1 MFGKK
6 EILYPLVI
14 DISENRVTV
23 LDYTIDKKTG
33 NTIVQGVGETKLPF
47 GVVSTNSIENEDFLI
62 KAIGTAIAQVR
73 SEAPKN
79 KDEASSVVGVSGPL
93 IEVKNRTVDI
103 KRDNPRH
110 KIKPKDWMQII
121 NDVYSQFDS
130 EVYINTQEH
139 NLPLSLVQV
148 SLNNI
153 LLDGVEVVDP
163 IARQADSI
171 KLETLNTYIPS
182 DYKRSIIDL
191 ASSNGLH
198 IDGVYQAGY
207 AVGQLILD
215 YNTNKDIAVILVD
228 IRFGHTTI
236 SLIQNQKI
244 IYAQSFSIG
253 SHSFTQAIANAFQIT
268 IDEAETVR
276 QEYNRLQLPRDM
288 ARRIT
293 DALEADISLWL
304 QGVVLSLQELN
315 LPTLP
320 PYIFVYGD
328 GANLVGIKEVL
339 EYGGWYKLLNIVT
352 KPNVT
357 IITPKH
363 FPHIVDMTS
372 KLDSSSYMD
381 ILGLIHTASI
391 PMEVHLPYRISE

>member
-6 EILYPLVI
+6 EILYPLII

-23 LDYTIDKKTG
+23 VDYTIDQKTG
-33 NTIVQGVGETKLPF
+33 NTLVQGVGETKLPF
-47 GVVSTNSIENEDFLI
+47 GVVSTDKIEQEDFLI
-62 KAIGTAIAQVR
+62 NAVGSAITQVR
-73 SEAPKN
+73 NNTPKN
-79 KDEASSVVGVSGPL
+79 KEEMSVVLGVSGPL
-93 IEVKNRTVDI
+93 LEVKNRVVDI
-103 KRDNPRH
+103 KRDKPKQ
-110 KIKPKDWMQII
+110 KIRAKDWMQII
-121 NDVYSQFDS
+121 NDVYLQFDS

-153 LLDGVEVVDP
+153 LLDDVEVVDP
-163 IARQADSI
+163 IDKQADII

-182 DYKRSIIDL
+182 DYKKSIINL
-191 ASSNGLH
+191 ANSNGIH

-215 YNTNKDIAVILVD
+215 YNSNKDIAVILID

-236 SLIQNQKI
+236 SMIQNQRI
-244 IYAQSFSIG
+244 VYAQSFSMG
-253 SHSFTQAIANAFQIT
+253 SHNFTQAIANAFQIT

-288 ARRIT
+288 SRRIT
-293 DALEADISLWL
+293 DALEPEISLWL

-320 PYIFVYGD
+320 PYIFVYGE
-328 GANLVGIKEVL
+328 GANLIGIKEIL

-352 KPNVT
+352 KPNIT

-372 KLDSSSYMD
+372 TLDNSRYMD
-381 ILGLIHTASI
+381 ILGLIHIASI